1 MANLLSNAVKYT
13 PEGGAIEIKVYET
26 DRWVIVK
33 VKDTGIGIPEAEL
46 PLIFER
52 FYRTDKSRNRKFGGA
67 GIGLAI
73 VKSIV
78 AAHDGTVTVESV
90 KEQGSCFT
98 VSIPK
103 EGK

>member
-1 MANLLSNAVKYT
+1 M
-13 PEGGAIEIKVYET
+13 
-26 DRWVIVK
+26 VK
-33 VKDTGIGIPEAEL
+33 VKDTGIGIPENEL

-52 FYRTDKSRNRKFGGA
+52 FYRTDKSRNRKSGGA

-73 VKSIV
+73 VRSIV
-78 AAHDGTVTVESV
+78 AAHNGTVTAESI

-103 EGK
+103 EG